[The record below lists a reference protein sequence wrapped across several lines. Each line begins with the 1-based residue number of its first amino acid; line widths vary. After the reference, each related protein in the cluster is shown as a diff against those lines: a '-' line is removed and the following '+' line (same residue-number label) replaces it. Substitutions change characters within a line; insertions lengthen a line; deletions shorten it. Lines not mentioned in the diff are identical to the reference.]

1 MKNLKFL
8 LILGLSG
15 FWVPAQANQQPSLE
29 LVGELVLSSTDER
42 DKKTIKLDV
51 ILVEEDDL
59 WKIRSQKSGVDFEQ
73 AIQVDE
79 FNLEDGRSKV
89 EGDWGQNSFGEAAP
103 FSGWVRNKNDGE
115 LLVLEGLYAGFQVVA
130 KFLVPLEELLDD
142 EDYDGF
148 FNNEHVEDPSVSLG
162 EEVFEL

>member
-8 LILGLSG
+8 LILALSG

-29 LVGELVLSSTDER
+29 LVGELVLSSTDEK

-89 EGDWGQNSFGEAAP
+89 EGNWGQNSFGEAAP
-103 FSGWVRNKNDGE
+103 QWMG
-115 LLVLEGLYAGFQVVA
+115 
-130 KFLVPLEELLDD
+130 
-142 EDYDGF
+142 
-148 FNNEHVEDPSVSLG
+148 
-162 EEVFEL
+162 